1 MQKGLVIDMKDMI
14 AKYRKNYIKEMRKDI
29 GHAPLMVTSCGVI
42 IENEKGEI
50 LLQKRRDNGCWAL
63 LGGSMEIGEKFV
75 EVAKREVYEEA
86 GIEIG
91 ELTLFG
97 IYSGEDGIITYP
109 NGDICYGTGIV
120 FKTTVYRGGIQNNTE
135 EALEHRF
142 FDKANL
148 PDNINQYDKRVIVD
162 WAKNLQQVIVD

>member
-1 MQKGLVIDMKDMI
+1 MQDMI
-14 AKYRKNYIKEMRKDI
+14 ARFRGNYIAEMRKDV

-63 LGGSMEIGEKFV
+63 LGGSMEIGEKFM

-109 NGDICYGTGIV
+109 NGDICYGTGII
-120 FKTTVYRGGIQNNTE
+120 FKTTVYSGEIQNNTE
-135 EALEHRF
+135 EALEHKF
-142 FDKANL
+142 FDKSNL
-148 PDNINQYDKRVIVD
+148 PENINKYDERVIID
-162 WAKNLQQVIVD
+162 WTKNLQQVIVD

>member
-1 MQKGLVIDMKDMI
+1 MKDMI
-14 AKYRKNYIKEMRKDI
+14 ARYRKNYIAEMRKDI

-42 IENEKGEI
+42 IENDKGEI

-63 LGGSMEIGEKFV
+63 LGGSMEIGEKFTD
-75 EVAKREVYEEA
+75 VAKREVYEEA
-86 GIEIG
+86 GIEID

-97 IYSGEDGIITYP
+97 IYSGEDRIITYP

-120 FKTTVYRGGIQNNTE
+120 FKTTVYSGEILNNTE

-142 FDKANL
+142 FGKTNL
-148 PDNINQYDKRVIVD
+148 PDNINEFDKRYIID
-162 WAKNLQQVIVD
+162 WCKGLQQVIVD

>member
-1 MQKGLVIDMKDMI
+1 MKDII
-14 AKYRKNYIKEMRKDI
+14 ARYRKNYIKEMRKDV

-63 LGGSMEIGEKFV
+63 LGGSMEIGEKFI
-75 EVAKREVYEEA
+75 EVVKREVYEEA

-109 NGDICYGTGIV
+109 NGDICYGTGII
-120 FKTTVYRGGIQNNTE
+120 FKATEYSGEVQNNTE

-142 FDKANL
+142 FNKINL
-148 PDNINQYDKRVIVD
+148 PDNINKYDKRVIID
-162 WAKNLQQVIVD
+162 WTKDLQQVIVD

>member
-1 MQKGLVIDMKDMI
+1 MQDMI
-14 AKYRKNYIKEMRKDI
+14 ARYRNNYIKEMRKDV

-63 LGGSMEIGEKFV
+63 LGGSMEIGEKFM

-97 IYSGEDGIITYP
+97 IYSGEDGIIIYP
-109 NGDICYGTGIV
+109 NGDICYGTGII
-120 FKTTVYRGGIQNNTE
+120 FKTTVYSGEIQNNTE
-135 EALEHRF
+135 EALEHIF

-148 PDNINQYDKRVIVD
+148 PENINKYDKRIIID
-162 WAKNLQQVIVD
+162 WTKDMQQVIVD